1 MALGGYVNEA
11 ARPADANVL
20 MRVIRPDRATAYSM
34 YIACKPIAE
43 NDELLAWYGNS
54 AWQHRASTSKKKGPL
69 KKTPDTTRDE
79 TSKKTRPAQVKRLF
93 NFSDVEDTP

>member
-11 ARPADANVL
+11 ACPEDANVL

-54 AWQHRASTSKKKGPL
+54 AWQHRASTSKKTGPL
-69 KKTPDTTRDE
+69 QKMPDPTRGQ
-79 TSKKTRPAQVKRLF
+79 TSKKSRPAQVKRLF
-93 NFSDVEDTP
+93 DFSDDPDTP